1 MGNIIKTVNLSKK
14 YNMGDQV
21 IIALN
26 NVNIEINDGAFISIT
41 GPSGSGKSTLM
52 HLLGG
57 LDSPTSGEVFIDG
70 DNIVNM
76 DDSHLSK
83 LRREKIGFV
92 FQNFCLIQELKVI
105 ENIIFPILLS
115 NRKPDMEY
123 IDELC
128 NTLGLYDRK
137 KHLPS
142 ELSGGQQQ
150 RVAIARALA
159 NNPKILLCDEP
170 TGNLDK
176 KTSEEVI
183 GLLNGVNERF
193 DKTLLIVTH
202 DADIA
207 KRTKH
212 QMHIEDGQIMSYK

>member
-92 FQNFCLIQELKVI
+92 FQKFCLIQELKVI

-128 NTLGLYDRK
+128 NTLGLYNRK